1 MFSRRHPFLFFLIVM
16 SAISGTVVLALMA
29 ALILSAGDGGFDF
42 GDKVGVVEISGVIA
56 DARDT
61 LDQLDQLRKDAH
73 VKALVV
79 RIDSPGGAVGPS
91 QEIYREIQRTCREK
105 KVIASLGAVAASG
118 GYYIAAAA
126 DGIVASPGTV
136 TGSIGVLMAFT
147 DYRDLLS
154 KIGLQPVVIKSG
166 AYKDMGSGSREMT
179 DAEREVLN
187 ALTLE
192 IHEQFVRDVASGRD
206 MDVQTVREVADGRIF
221 SGETFQAMG
230 FIDRAGN
237 YADAVA
243 WAAEL
248 GGITGEVTTL
258 SLEKK
263 KLSFLDYVVGKILG
277 PSLQR
282 WLTPGLFPAFLYRPG
297 GGETSPK

>member
-1 MFSRRHPFLFFLIVM
+1 MFSRRHPFLFFILVM
-16 SAISGTVVLALMA
+16 SAISATVLVALMA
-29 ALILSAGDGGFDF
+29 ALMLGAGDGEFDF
-42 GDKVGVVEISGVIA
+42 GDKVGVVEINGVIA

-61 LDQLDQLRKDAH
+61 LDQLEQLRKNPH
-73 VKALVV
+73 VQALVV

-91 QEIYREIQRTCREK
+91 QEIYREIQKTRQEK
-105 KVIASLGAVAASG
+105 KVVASLGAVAASG

-147 DYRDLLS
+147 DYRELLS

-166 AYKDMGSGSREMT
+166 TFKDMGSGSREMT
-179 DAEREVLN
+179 DAERDVLN

-192 IHEQFVRDVASGRD
+192 IHEQFIRDVAAGRN
-206 MDVQTVREVADGRIF
+206 MEAETVRAVADGRIF
-221 SGETFQAMG
+221 SGEAFQAMG

-263 KLSFLDYVVGKILG
+263 RLSFLDYVAGEILV

-282 WLTPGLFPAFLYRPG
+282 WLTPALFPAFLYRPG
-297 GGETSPK
+297 SGDASLE